1 MSYVSKTLI
10 TTEPE
15 PAVNDKRLSICLLAN
30 GFSFSVTTG
39 DGQLLTFG
47 EAEGGHAKVMTAAIA
62 DVKAFFAEVG
72 IRPLG
77 YKSMELIVMS
87 DNCTWV
93 PNELYSSA
101 ANRQYLH
108 LVGCDAVSVM
118 STPCD
123 ALASTA
129 VYEAN
134 DQLAMGFK
142 VALPGLVVMNQHVK
156 MVQLAPRSVDHP
168 VLFTHW
174 RQGRVD
180 VAAFRDGRYIYG
192 NTLRFDSGDE
202 IRFRIVEVMKTFG
215 IESPNT
221 ELMMCG
227 DVDRELFARLRPYF
241 PATTLYTGNAARY
254 SNPAFKG
261 LHTYRHALILM

>member
-15 PAVNDKRLSICLLAN
+15 PAANDKRLSICLRAN
-30 GFSFSVTTG
+30 GFSFSATTG

-47 EAEGGHAKVMTAAIA
+47 EAEGVHAHVMTAAIA
-62 DVKAFFAEVG
+62 DVKSFFAEAG

-77 YKSMELIVMS
+77 FKTIELIIVS
-87 DNCTWV
+87 DNSTWV
-93 PNELYSSA
+93 PDELYTSA

-118 STPCD
+118 ATPCA

-134 DQLAMGFK
+134 DQLAMAFK

-156 MVQLAPRSVDHP
+156 MVQMAQRSANHP
-168 VLFTHW
+168 VLFTNW
-174 RQGRVD
+174 RKGRVD
-180 VAAFRDGRYIYG
+180 VAACKEGRYIYG
-192 NTLRFDSGDE
+192 NTLAVDSGDE
-202 IRFRIVEVMKTFG
+202 IRFRLIEVMKTFG
-215 IESPNT
+215 IESPDT

-227 DVDRELFARLRPYF
+227 EVDRDLFARMRPYF
-241 PATTLYTGNAARY
+241 PTTTLYTGNATRY